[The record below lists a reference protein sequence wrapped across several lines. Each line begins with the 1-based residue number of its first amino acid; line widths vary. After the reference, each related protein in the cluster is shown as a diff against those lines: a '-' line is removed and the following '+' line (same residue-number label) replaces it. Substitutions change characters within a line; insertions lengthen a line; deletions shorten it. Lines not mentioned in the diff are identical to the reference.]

1 MASDTAAVN
10 LLCKIK
16 GKGDKKMKKTLSLS
30 LMALLF
36 IFGLAGCGAKS
47 QEDVVAS
54 LDKKMEEMTGYKADA
69 VMTLNTGEKPLQYN
83 LEVWHKK
90 PNFYRVNLKNAKKDQ
105 SQMILRN
112 KEGVFVLTPA
122 LNKSFRFQSDW
133 PENNSQVYLFE
144 SLAADILNDTDRG
157 FKAKENSYVFH
168 TKTNY
173 QNKNLYQQEIILNKD
188 LDPSS
193 VRIMDKDAKELVK
206 LEFKNVKFNAKF
218 DKGAFDMETNMTGAQ
233 LELPAMSQAG
243 EPKKEMEVLY
253 PQYMGPGNIELTNE
267 KEVMADGEKQVVLS
281 YTDEKKNSFT
291 LIERK
296 NVAVETAAAKRERLT
311 MPGGEPVDLGFT
323 VGAMNDKSISWTY
336 KGTDFFLASNSLDQ
350 EELMAIARSV
360 SAQGSK

>member
-1 MASDTAAVN
+1 
-10 LLCKIK
+10 
-16 GKGDKKMKKTLSLS
+16 MKKTLSIT
-30 LMALLF
+30 LMAFLF

-47 QEDVVAS
+47 QEDVVTS

-69 VMTLNTGEKPLQYN
+69 VMTLNTGEKPIRYQ

-173 QNKNLYQQEIILNKD
+173 QNKNLYQQEITLNKD
-188 LDPSS
+188 LAPQK
-193 VRIMDKDAKELVK
+193 VRVMDKDAKELVK
-206 LEFKNVKFNAKF
+206 LQFSNVKFNAKF

-233 LELPAMSQAG
+233 LELPAMSQSSS
-243 EPKKEMEVLY
+243 PKAMEVLY
-253 PQYMGPGNIELTNE
+253 PKYSGPGNIELTNE
-267 KEVMADGEKQVVLS
+267 KEVTLADGKKVILS
-281 YTDEKKNSFT
+281 FTDENNKKSFT
-291 LIERK
+291 LIESK
-296 NVAVETAAAKRERLT
+296 HEAVQTAAGKPERLT
-311 MPGGEPVDLGFT
+311 MPGGEPVDLGYT

-336 KGTDFFLASNSLDQ
+336 KGVNFFLASNSLGQ

>member
-1 MASDTAAVN
+1 
-10 LLCKIK
+10 
-16 GKGDKKMKKTLSLS
+16 MKKTLSIT
-30 LMALLF
+30 LMAFLF

-47 QEDVVAS
+47 QEDVVTS

-69 VMTLNTGEKPLQYN
+69 VMTLNTGEKPIQYQ

-157 FKAKENSYVFH
+157 FKAMENSYVFH

-173 QNKNLYQQEIILNKD
+173 QNKNLYQQEITLNKD
-188 LDPSS
+188 LAPKT
-193 VRIMDKDAKELVK
+193 VRVMDKDAKELVK
-206 LEFKNVKFNAKF
+206 LQFSNVKFDAKF

-233 LELPAMSQAG
+233 LELPAMSQKSDQKA
-243 EPKKEMEVLY
+243 MEVLY
-253 PQYMGPGNIELTNE
+253 PKYSGPGNIELTNE
-267 KEVMADGEKQVVLS
+267 KEVSVHDGKQVVLS
-281 YTDEKKNSFT
+281 FSDENNKKTFT

-296 NVAVETAAAKRERLT
+296 NEAVQTTAGKPERLT
-311 MPGGEPVDLGFT
+311 MPGGEPVDLGYT

-336 KGTDFFLASNSLDQ
+336 KGVDFFLASNSLDQ

>member
-1 MASDTAAVN
+1 
-10 LLCKIK
+10 
-16 GKGDKKMKKTLSLS
+16 MKKTLSIS
-30 LMALLF
+30 LMAFLF

-47 QEDVVAS
+47 QDDVVES
-54 LDKKMEEMTGYKADA
+54 LGKKMDEMTGYKADA
-69 VMTLNTGEKPLQYN
+69 VMTLNTGEKPLKYQ

-157 FKAKENSYVFH
+157 FKSKENSYVFH

-173 QNKNLYQQEIILNKD
+173 QNKNLYQQEITLDKD
-188 LDPSS
+188 LAPKV
-193 VRIMDKDAKELVK
+193 VRVMDKDAKELVK
-206 LEFKNVKFNAKF
+206 LQFSNVKFNAKF

-233 LELPAMSQAG
+233 LETPTMGQNG
-243 EPKKEMEVLY
+243 KESKVMEVLY
-253 PQYMGPGNIELTNE
+253 PKYFGPGNIELTNE
-267 KEVMADGEKQVVLS
+267 KEVMTEEGKKVVMS
-281 YTDEKKNSFT
+281 YTDENNKKSFT

-296 NVAVETAAAKRERLT
+296 NDAVPTAGAQRLT
-311 MPGGEPVDLGFT
+311 MPGGEPVDLGYT

-336 KGTDFFLASNSLDQ
+336 KGVGFFLASNSLDQ